1 MKWNALSDKTEWLL
15 KKITEHT
22 EEPIDDNMLKQLAD
36 KLQGEGLRIQKTSGT
51 TTLQLP
57 KGLPASCSTQE
68 KDGCHPAY

>member
-36 KLQGEGLRIQKTSGT
+36 KLQEKGYVSKKLREQQRF
-51 TTLQLP
+51 LV
-57 KGLPASCSTQE
+57 A
-68 KDGCHPAY
+68 

>member
-36 KLQGEGLRIQKTSGT
+36 KLQEKGYVSKKLR
-51 TTLQLP
+51 
-57 KGLPASCSTQE
+57 
-68 KDGCHPAY
+68 

>member
-36 KLQGEGLRIQKTSGT
+36 KLQEKGYVSKKLREQQRFNYLRPTSK
-51 TTLQLP
+51 LFN
-57 KGLPASCSTQE
+57 QE